1 MISTGFWKQII
12 ISVLGLTL
20 ILFIFASVT
29 YAWVTM
35 SQINNVDGISL
46 TATSGNELE
55 ISFDG
60 INYHQELSIF
70 DQGEVLQLKDVTSTD
85 GIHFQR
91 GPMHLGEIAV
101 IHQDYIQFDLYFRT
115 TRKEHGLYLVN
126 KPSEDDILLNPNR
139 GTYVTSEGIPF
150 VPKVN
155 YTEENNQLILAQ
167 SVKTYYA
174 KDAVRMSFSELD
186 DQNEIITTMIY
197 DPSENETRGYGKIF
211 GAYSYFVNQTY
222 HPLDLPSQVPE
233 TMYKLS
239 TMEENNPYQAVNNN
253 SLIAQLREND
263 IQNGIDETYYITKVR
278 VHIWIEGWDV
288 DAIDGILQDRIQVQ
302 LEFKLAF
309 PA

>member
-1 MISTGFWKQII
+1 MI
-12 ISVLGLTL
+12 ISILGLTL
-20 ILFIFASVT
+20 ILFILVSVT

-60 INYHQELSIF
+60 IHFHQELNIF
-70 DQGEVLQLKDVTSTD
+70 DQGEVLQLKDVTSLD

-91 GPMHLGEIAV
+91 GPMHMDEVAV
-101 IHQDYIQFDLYFRT
+101 IHQDYVQFDLYFRT

-126 KPSEDDILLNPNR
+126 KPSDEDIALNSNR

-150 VPKVN
+150 VPRVS
-155 YTEENNQLILAQ
+155 YTEENNRLILAQ
-167 SVKTYYA
+167 SIQNYYA

-186 DQNEIITTMIY
+186 DQNEIVRTFIY
-197 DPSENETRGYGKIF
+197 DPSENEHRGFGKIF
-211 GAYSYFVNQTY
+211 GAYSYFINQTY
-222 HPLDLPSQVPE
+222 HTLDLPTQIPH
-233 TMYKLS
+233 TIYRLS
-239 TMEENNPYQAVNNN
+239 KMEENNPYQAEDNN
-253 SLIAQLREND
+253 SLVATMKETPFQ
-263 IQNGIDETYYITKVR
+263 DELDKQFYITKVR
-278 VHIWIEGWDV
+278 IHLWIEGWDA

-302 LEFKLAF
+302 LEFKLAY